1 MGHDEALGIQVP
13 SMTCHLSSGWFH
25 SWWQETFRGP
35 LGLSSPGWNSLALNP
50 GRVDEDRKSLG
61 FLRIS
66 QVVAALRKC
75 SWIPSFDL
83 LKGQEMTGVYESG
96 EIPWEVLVMLAHSF
110 GISLP
115 LETALLVD
123 EMALISSGQCVC

>member
-1 MGHDEALGIQVP
+1 MVAGDFQGSAGPRLPRLEQ
-13 SMTCHLSSGWFH
+13 SRFK
-25 SWWQETFRGP
+25 SWC
-35 LGLSSPGWNSLALNP
+35 
-50 GRVDEDRKSLG
+50 RVDEDRKSLG

-75 SWIPSFDL
+75 SWFLSFDL

-96 EIPWEVLVMLAHSF
+96 EIPWELLVMLAHSF